1 MGSSNLRQISK
12 EVTKHVFDIK
22 FLWELVGYFHH
33 NGQLNLRCKP
43 SLCIPFCSWRQQLII
58 IIITD
63 QIHDFC
69 RFFGIRVV
77 DLFHIAIAS
86 LSLCIT

>member
-1 MGSSNLRQISK
+1 MQESMLVSCGDVMGSSNLRQISK

-43 SLCIPFCSWRQQLII
+43 SSA
-58 IIITD
+58 
-63 QIHDFC
+63 
-69 RFFGIRVV
+69 RFGDNQDVACEQVV
-77 DLFHIAIAS
+77 
-86 LSLCIT
+86 